1 MNGKEIEDEISSVHQ
16 DKDSFS
22 LSEVIDLITKKWFF
36 GRGREEEALDMF
48 ALFDRKEKGLVGLNE
63 IKNVFNQY
71 LDINIS
77 DNDILEFI
85 EEADIDKDGYL
96 NQQEFF
102 TKLGYQ

>member
-1 MNGKEIEDEISSVHQ
+1 M
-16 DKDSFS
+16 
-22 LSEVIDLITKKWFF
+22 IDLITKKWFF

-63 IKNVFNQY
+63 IKSVFNQY

-85 EEADIDKDGYL
+85 EEADLDKDGFL

-102 TKLGYQ
+102 TKLGYQWLSLIITIFLCLKITFIINC